1 MDNSKLVLIIALAA
15 YGKGISGGDRI
26 YIEFARRWS
35 KRFKVCVFV
44 WEEGYEMCK
53 RQQLDKSLVKFKISK
68 LKKWSILGF
77 VINYFVRIIEGI
89 RLGLITKLTDNGTST
104 IVYSSSEFLM
114 DVIPVFILKIRYPKL
129 NWVASW
135 YQTAPSPLVGF
146 RIGNRKDKYRTSALI
161 YWLSQ
166 RFTMPFIKLLSDF
179 VLVNNDN
186 EKNFF
191 PKHNKK
197 GKVVVVLGA
206 VDTENICYWIEKN
219 KKLPKTYDAVF
230 QGRFHAQK
238 GVVELISVWKK
249 VVKNIPNATLAM
261 IGDGPLMEN
270 VKRKIQE
277 LNLAN
282 NIKLFGYVFD
292 GDQKYKIFS
301 QSKIVVHPAFF
312 DSGGM
317 AAAEAMAFSLPCIG
331 FNLPSYKYYYPKGM
345 VKIKKY
351 DIDAFAKTVTNLLE
365 NNDERMKIGKEAHDL
380 VINNMSWNR
389 RSEEIIDAIITK
401 IK

>member
-26 YIEFARRWS
+26 FIEFARRWS
-35 KRFKVCVFV
+35 KKFKILIFL

-114 DVIPVFILKIRYPKL
+114 DVLPAFILKIRYPKL
-129 NWVASW
+129 IWAASW

-191 PKHNKK
+191 SKHNKK
-197 GKVVVVLGA
+197 GKVIVVLGA
-206 VDTENICYWIEKN
+206 VDTENISNWIEKN

-249 VVKNIPNATLAM
+249 VIKYIPNAALAM

-270 VKRKIQE
+270 VKQKIQE
-277 LNLAN
+277 LDLAN

-292 GDQKYKIFS
+292 GDKKYKIFS

-317 AAAEAMAFSLPCIG
+317 ASAEAMAFGIPAVGFDLPAYE
-331 FNLPSYKYYYPKGM
+331 SYYPRGM
-345 VKIKKY
+345 
-351 DIDAFAKTVTNLLE
+351 
-365 NNDERMKIGKEAHDL
+365 
-380 VINNMSWNR
+380 
-389 RSEEIIDAIITK
+389 
-401 IK
+401 